1 VMACGFPT
9 RHGPAGYLETCTASK
24 IFIQSTNDQ
33 YGPRAEMEEAFAG
46 FAEPKRLVWVQSSD
60 HFFAGG
66 LDELERVVTAA
77 VSVPS

>member
-1 VMACGFPT
+1 
-9 RHGPAGYLETCTASK
+9 
-24 IFIQSTNDQ
+24 
-33 YGPRAEMEEAFAG
+33 MEEAFAG